1 TLGRDVSEAQ
11 VWQAL
16 ETVQLA
22 DLARGLS
29 DGLHTHLGE
38 QGNTLLTCKPDTFTL
53 RHISAQSLSLRNVHA
68 RSFIVFFSIRYSVS
82 ALL

>member
-1 TLGRDVSEAQ
+1 MADTFLANVTLGRDVSEAQ

-38 QGNTLLTCKPDTFTL
+38 QEIRCPSGKNSYWRWRACWLTPRK
-53 RHISAQSLSLRNVHA
+53 
-68 RSFIVFFSIRYSVS
+68 Y
-82 ALL
+82 

>member
-1 TLGRDVSEAQ
+1 MVQQDPVVMADTFLANVTLGRDVSEAQ

-29 DGLHTHLGE
+29 DGLAYASRRAGKYAVRRAKTAIGA
-38 QGNTLLTCKPDTFTL
+38 G
-53 RHISAQSLSLRNVHA
+53 A
-68 RSFIVFFSIRYSVS
+68 R
-82 ALL
+82 AG

>member
-1 TLGRDVSEAQ
+1 MVQQDPVVMADTFLANVTLGRDVSEAQ

-22 DLARGLS
+22 DLARSLS

-38 QGNTLLTCKPDTFTL
+38 QGEYAVRRAKTA
-53 RHISAQSLSLRNVHA
+53 IGAGA
-68 RSFIVFFSIRYSVS
+68 R
-82 ALL
+82 AG

>member
-1 TLGRDVSEAQ
+1 MVQQDPVVMADTFLANVTLGRDVSETQ

-38 QGNTLLTCKPDTFTL
+38 QGNTLSVGQNSYWRWRACWLTPRK
-53 RHISAQSLSLRNVHA
+53 
-68 RSFIVFFSIRYSVS
+68 Y
-82 ALL
+82 